1 MHMFK
6 VCVLCG
12 QDPISTNMV
21 LVGLVVHMQ
30 HMIALIHPLIGAH
43 HCKIICVQGNSTFLK
58 YSFHF
63 YLKSP
68 NLESSKKKFLI
79 IFMLTTFTYLL
90 TLYKPT
96 CIFTYVHIYLFTSY
110 MPTIYHLL
118 AYLFTLCIR
127 TLANIVGDNKTYIFL
142 WWIHNWW

>member
-1 MHMFK
+1 MFK

-30 HMIALIHPLIGAH
+30 HMLVLIHPLIGAH

-63 YLKSP
+63 YLKSL
-68 NLESSKKKFLI
+68 NLESSKNIFLI

-90 TLYKPT
+90 TLYKPI
-96 CIFTYVHIYLFTSY
+96 CIFTYVHIYLLQVTCLPYNLFWHMKYYELIFKT
-110 MPTIYHLL
+110 MGIHPKLVVLL
-118 AYLFTLCIR
+118 ICI
-127 TLANIVGDNKTYIFL
+127 T
-142 WWIHNWW
+142 